1 MEEQYIELRNTRCI
15 YASTVAKLEN
25 DPAISPRN
33 KELIRKFLRDAAL
46 GKTIIGKAKKKIGHG
61 ALVGYVYHLYPFIFF
76 LKKDLDQVTME
87 DTECFIEALENDE
100 IRSRS
105 PRIKGYK
112 PCRSGQPYSD
122 RYKVDMKVVIRKFYK
137 WLWGENKRYPE
148 IVEWFDTYTKDKE
161 VPALTEIEVERML
174 DHARTPLQRAL
185 VQVLYDG
192 GFRIGELLNIR
203 LRHVRLQNY
212 DPKDPDR
219 TCFSL
224 RVPFSKTLPRTV
236 PLPMHATSKW
246 LSMWLEV
253 HPARPIF
260 LEDGR
265 LTATDEQMQLFP
277 LSDSEV
283 RHLINRLGRRA
294 LNKRV
299 YPHLLRHSSATYWCQ
314 KLPYFVLCKRFGWTM
329 TSKMPQKYIDREGI
343 NDLAAALIYHES
355 ESLKRTRNEQR
366 LSDKN
371 LERSHGTYQFSR
383 IRSTERDDLNSV

>member
-1 MEEQYIELRNTRCI
+1 MEEQYIELRKMRCI

-46 GKTIIGKAKKKIGHG
+46 GKTIIGKAKKRIGQA
-61 ALVGYVYHLYPFIFF
+61 ALVGYVHHLYPFMLL

-87 DTECFIEALENDE
+87 DTECFIEALDSDE
-100 IRSRS
+100 IRSRAS
-105 PRIKGYK
+105 RIKGRK
-112 PCRSGQPYSD
+112 TGRSGQPYSD

-148 IVEWFDTYTKDKE
+148 IVEWFDTYMKDKE
-161 VPALTEIEVERML
+161 VPALTELEVMHML
-174 DHARTPLQRAL
+174 DHARTPIQRAL
-185 VQVLYDG
+185 VQVLFDG

-203 LRHVRLQNY
+203 LRHVKLQSY
-212 DPKDPDR
+212 DPIDPNR
-219 TCFSL
+219 KCFSL
-224 RVPFSKTLPRTV
+224 RVPYSKTLPRTV

-246 LSMWLEV
+246 LNVWLKE
-253 HPARPIF
+253 HPARPVFI
-260 LEDGR
+260 EDGR
-265 LTATDEQMQLFP
+265 LSAIDEEMQLFP

-283 RHLINRLGRRA
+283 RHIINRLGRRA

-343 NDLAAALIYHES
+343 NDLAAAAIYHNEEMIKANQMHHAAQLNVDMLNMDRES
-355 ESLKRTRNEQR
+355 KPGMQATSLQR
-366 LSDKN
+366 K
-371 LERSHGTYQFSR
+371 
-383 IRSTERDDLNSV
+383 